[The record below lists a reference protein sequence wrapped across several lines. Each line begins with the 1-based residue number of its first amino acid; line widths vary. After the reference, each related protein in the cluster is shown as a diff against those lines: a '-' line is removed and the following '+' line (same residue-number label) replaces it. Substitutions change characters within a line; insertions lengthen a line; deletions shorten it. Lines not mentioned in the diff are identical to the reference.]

1 MNYALCLT
9 SGIPDGDFIRG
20 KVPMTKEEVRTVSIS
35 KLRLEKKSVLFDIGC
50 GTGSVSVESGRLSKE
65 ISVFAFD
72 CNEEAVSLAKKNAA
86 KFNCSN
92 IKVIHALAP
101 DGFAE
106 LPVPTHAFIGGSDG
120 ALKDILHSLYK
131 KNPSMRIV
139 INAVSLE
146 TICQAQELV
155 KEIPV
160 RNLEIVQLGVSKAEM
175 IGKHTM
181 LKAGNPVIIFSFDFE
196 IDGFLKE
203 ER

>member
-1 MNYALCLT
+1 MNYALRLT
-9 SGIPDGDFIRG
+9 PGIPDDDFIRG

-35 KLRLEKKSVLFDIGC
+35 KLRLEKDSVLFDIGC
-50 GTGSVSVESGRLSKE
+50 GTGSVSVESGRLSEE

-72 CNEEAVSLAKKNAA
+72 CNEEAVSLVKKNAA

-92 IKVIHALAP
+92 IKVIHAIAP
-101 DGFAE
+101 DGFTE
-106 LPVPTHAFIGGSDG
+106 LPAPTHAFIGGSSG

-146 TICQAQELV
+146 TICQAQKLV

-196 IDGFLKE
+196 PDGLLKE